1 MRRLVVLASI
11 CGCSYK
17 APATSQDAGNDAQP
31 DSAVDGPVDSQPVD
45 TQPGVF
51 WQAIT
56 GATADENNLTKSTGL
71 NQWGDSGASSVAM
84 IVSGNCFV
92 EFTTAEFNKGKTL
105 GLSNGD
111 ANRSFEDIDFAIQLG
126 ANGRVFIYEGASQIA
141 SPGTYAASDVFRI
154 EAIGS
159 TISYYQNG
167 VLLLARTKTPTFPL
181 LVDAALFSANATLRG
196 VTLGNL

>member
-1 MRRLVVLASI
+1 MRHLVVLVSI
-11 CGCSYK
+11 VGCSYE
-17 APATSQDAGNDAQP
+17 APATLPDATDDAQP
-31 DSAVDGPVDSQPVD
+31 DSAVDGSVDSQPVD

-51 WQAIT
+51 WQALS
-56 GATADENNLTKSTGL
+56 GATADENNLTKSTGI
-71 NQWGDSGASSVAM
+71 NQWGDSGGSSVSM
-84 IVSGNCFV
+84 IASGDCFV
-92 EFTTAEFNKGKTL
+92 EFTTAEFNRGKTL

-111 ANRSFEDIDFAIQLG
+111 TNRSFEDIDFAIQLG

-141 SPGTYAASDVFRI
+141 SLGTYAASDVFRI

-167 VLLLARTKTPTFPL
+167 ILLLARTKTPTFPL
-181 LVDAALFSANATLRG
+181 LVDAALFSADATLRG